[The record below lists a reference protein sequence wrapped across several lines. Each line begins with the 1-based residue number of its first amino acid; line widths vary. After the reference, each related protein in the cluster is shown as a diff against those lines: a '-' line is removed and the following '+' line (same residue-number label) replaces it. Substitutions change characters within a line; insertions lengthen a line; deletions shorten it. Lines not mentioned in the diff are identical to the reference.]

1 MLISESYK
9 IKLQRLAGLLN
20 EVTDQDRNA
29 AFAKSN
35 ERVPFSKDMI
45 ITAIKEGRE
54 MGILFKA
61 DNDKY
66 AGKVAKYRI
75 IYPVAMGLS
84 KKGNLVV
91 RAFHKMGQSEI
102 EAIKTGKR
110 SAEVENTWR
119 LFKAKNI
126 KSIWFTE
133 NFFRGPLEG
142 FNQGGDNSMIN
153 IEIKANFPAIIKY
166 QDDFIKKMK
175 SKQDQDKKRK
185 NIVQLFKQGEQ
196 QTNNQPQQNIQNNPL
211 PLKGNKPPKV

>member
-35 ERVPFSKDMI
+35 ERVPFSKDI
-45 ITAIKEGRE
+45 IVTAIKEGHE
-54 MGILFKA
+54 LGILFKA

-75 IYPVAMGLS
+75 IYPVAMGIS
-84 KKGNLVV
+84 KKGNLVI

-102 EAIKTGKR
+102 EAIRTGKR

-119 LFKAKNI
+119 LFNAKNI
-126 KSIWFTE
+126 KSVWSTG

-142 FNQGGDNSMIN
+142 YNQGGDNSMIN
-153 IEIKANFPAIIKY
+153 IEIKADFPSIIKY

-196 QTNNQPQQNIQNNPL
+196 QTNNQPKQNIQNNPL
-211 PLKGNKPPKV
+211 PLKGKKPPKV